1 MHVDVKLPVVS
12 GMDLIKMLGKICY
25 KQKRQ
30 RGSHA
35 MLVHLD
41 PPARRVVAPNRA
53 VLRRG
58 APPGIPKQA
67 GPSRGDF
74 LDLCH
79 QHQRSQD
86 GRGCG

>member
-12 GMDLIKMLGKICY
+12 GMDLIKMLGKTCY
-25 KQKRQ
+25 KQKHQ

-41 PPARRVVAPNRA
+41 TPARRDVAPSRA
-53 VLRRG
+53 VLKRC

-67 GPSRGDF
+67 RLSRGDF

-86 GRGCG
+86 GRG